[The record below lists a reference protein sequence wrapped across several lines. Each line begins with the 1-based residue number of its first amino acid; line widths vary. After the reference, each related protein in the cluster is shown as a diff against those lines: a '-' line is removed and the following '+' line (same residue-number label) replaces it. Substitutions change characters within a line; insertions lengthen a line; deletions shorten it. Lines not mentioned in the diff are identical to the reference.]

1 MKHFIIASALAALLL
16 TSCEPVVT
24 GEFLYT
30 VKPADDTVTGK
41 SMSWQTDE
49 LGEALIIS
57 EMKKIGTP
65 YNSAWG
71 VKGDKKDCDQLVID
85 AVNKAMTAA
94 ENNNGYCEFWDFS
107 GMTLVVYC
115 GTDDKGNVGKTTT
128 DFEIYRRT
136 YKAK

>member
-41 SMSWQTDE
+41 SASWQTDE
-49 LGEALIIS
+49 LGEALIMS

-94 ENNNGYCEFWDFS
+94 ENNSDYCEFFDFS
-107 GMTLVVYC
+107 GMTVVVYC
-115 GTDDKGNVGKTTT
+115 GTDDKGNTGKTTT

>member
-41 SMSWQTDE
+41 SASWQTDE
-49 LGEALIIS
+49 LGEALIMS

-94 ENNNGYCEFWDFS
+94 ENSDAYCEFWDFS
-107 GMTLVVYC
+107 GMTVVVYC
-115 GTDDKGNVGKTTT
+115 NTDDKGNLGKTTT
-128 DFEIYRRT
+128 DFELYRRT
-136 YKAK
+136 YKTK

>member
-1 MKHFIIASALAALLL
+1 MKRFIIASALMALLL
-16 TSCEPVVT
+16 SSCEPVVT

-30 VKPADDTVTGK
+30 IKPADDTVTGK
-41 SMSWQTDE
+41 SMSWQTDA

-57 EMKKIGTP
+57 EMQKIGTP

-71 VKGDKKDCDQLVID
+71 VKGDKKDCDKLVKD

-94 ENNNGYCEFWDFS
+94 ENNDAYCEFWDFS
-107 GMTLVVYC
+107 GMTVVVYC
-115 GTDDKGNVGKTTT
+115 GTDDEGNIGKTTT

-136 YKAK
+136 YKTK